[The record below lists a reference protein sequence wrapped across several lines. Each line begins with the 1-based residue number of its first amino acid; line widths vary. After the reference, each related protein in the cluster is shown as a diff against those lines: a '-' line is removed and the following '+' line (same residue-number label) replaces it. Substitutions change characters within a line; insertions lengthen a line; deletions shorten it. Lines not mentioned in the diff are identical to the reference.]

1 MVKRMTLGELFRHH
15 GAVARP
21 LPTDEIARLADS
33 VRSVL
38 DDADAALSPA
48 TRHRYEGLLVAL
60 EMVLGR
66 EQSVLTPDLDLL
78 L

>member
-1 MVKRMTLGELFRHH
+1 MRRDWFGHH
-15 GAVARP
+15 GAVALP
-21 LPTDEIARLADS
+21 LPTAEIARLADS

-38 DDADAALSPA
+38 DDADVALSPA

-60 EMVLGR
+60 ELVLGR
-66 EQSVLTPDLDLL
+66 EQSVLAPDLDLL